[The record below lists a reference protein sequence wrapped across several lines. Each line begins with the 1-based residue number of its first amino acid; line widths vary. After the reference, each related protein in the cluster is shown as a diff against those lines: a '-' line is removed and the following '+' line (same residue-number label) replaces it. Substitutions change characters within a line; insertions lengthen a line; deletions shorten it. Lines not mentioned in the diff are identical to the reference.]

1 MFHHKIEL
9 FPIHTSN
16 NISII
21 SITMFQNLYKA
32 VIALFVCSCMST
44 PTIAKTNLYEKEL
57 ITEYMKTT
65 SEETTLSQSSPQPRD
80 DFSGITYANTVPFVP
95 PITYGKVIKV
105 YDGDTITIAGK
116 LPYPESP
123 VYRIAVRLNGI
134 DTPEIKGQTQ
144 KDNDLAKQ
152 IRNTLHDKIF
162 DKIVELKNTSSE
174 KYGRLLADVYLDG
187 ICINEWLI
195 DQGFAVKYNGG
206 TKERPEEWTH

>member
-1 MFHHKIEL
+1 
-9 FPIHTSN
+9 
-16 NISII
+16 
-21 SITMFQNLYKA
+21 MFQNLYKA
-32 VIALFVCSCMST
+32 FIALFVCSCMST
-44 PTIAKTNLYEKEL
+44 PTLSKNPIVEPSDKEAA
-57 ITEYMKTT
+57 EQFMN
-65 SEETTLSQSSPQPRD
+65 TLPPRE
-80 DFSGITYANTVPFVP
+80 DFSGITYTNTVPFVP
-95 PITYGKVIKV
+95 PITYGKVVKV
-105 YDGDTITIAGK
+105 YDGDTITIAAK

-144 KDNDLAKQ
+144 KEKDLAKH

>member
-1 MFHHKIEL
+1 
-9 FPIHTSN
+9 
-16 NISII
+16 
-21 SITMFQNLYKA
+21 
-32 VIALFVCSCMST
+32 MST

-57 ITEYMKTT
+57 IAEYMKTT
-65 SEETTLSQSSPQPRD
+65 SEETTLSQPSPQPRE
-80 DFSGITYANTVPFVP
+80 DFSGITYSNTVPFVP
-95 PITYGKVIKV
+95 PITYGKVVKV

-144 KDNDLAKQ
+144 KEKDLAKQ

-206 TKERPEEWTH
+206 TKDRPEEWTH

>member
-1 MFHHKIEL
+1 MIQ
-9 FPIHTSN
+9 
-16 NISII
+16 NI
-21 SITMFQNLYKA
+21 YKA

-44 PTIAKTNLYEKEL
+44 PTLSKNPLTEVPEKES
-57 ITEYMKTT
+57 
-65 SEETTLSQSSPQPRD
+65 SEKWMNILPRE
-80 DFSGITYANTVPFVP
+80 DFSGITYDKTIPFVP

-123 VYRIAVRLNGI
+123 VYRIPVRLNGI

-144 KDNDLAKQ
+144 KEKDLAKQ

-162 DKIVELKNTSSE
+162 DKMVELKNTSSE

-187 ICINEWLI
+187 ISINEWLI

-206 TKERPEEWTH
+206 TKSRPDEWLY

>member
-1 MFHHKIEL
+1 
-9 FPIHTSN
+9 
-16 NISII
+16 
-21 SITMFQNLYKA
+21 MFQNLYKA
-32 VIALFVCSCMST
+32 VIALFVCSCMTT
-44 PTIAKTNLYEKEL
+44 PIFSYDDKPCPDNNITQSAKKDGAEKC
-57 ITEYMKTT
+57 MN
-65 SEETTLSQSSPQPRD
+65 TLPQRD

-116 LPYPESP
+116 LPYSESP

-144 KDNDLAKQ
+144 KEKDLAKH

-187 ICINEWLI
+187 ISINEWLI

-206 TKERPEEWTH
+206 TKERPDEWTH